1 MHTNVTASEKVFSVI
16 TIVCLPLG
24 RDVPKINAWS
34 TKRRASSPITDS
46 TLFDWETWL

>member
-1 MHTNVTASEKVFSVI
+1 MRTNVTASEKVFSVI
-16 TIVCLPLG
+16 AIACLTLG
-24 RDVPKINAWS
+24 RDEPKINARS